1 MRNVSTQHHARG
13 YTLLELL
20 LALGLS
26 GILMV
31 AVYASLAHYWR
42 LSSVGKIDAERMQL
56 ARSLVRRMAI
66 DIRSIVDQPEEEE
79 EVVTEDEE
87 SEDGTVTMTTEDA
100 ASTLTVTARLVGTS
114 TSLTL
119 VAVRPTRN
127 RVRLATAEDL
137 AVQDSQSDLR
147 RLTYSFGGGTATE
160 ASGLYFSNVD
170 QREAEWSELQ
180 GVAMTDVP
188 TELLAAEVIS
198 LQFQYLDGNTS
209 TWVDDWHSIEYA
221 GLPRA
226 IRVSMQF
233 APASAADSEILA
245 SSRTSPTTEYVH
257 FTIDLPAASLPEAL

>member
-1 MRNVSTQHHARG
+1 MRNVPSTHHARG

-31 AVYASLAHYWR
+31 AVYASLSHYWR
-42 LSSVGKIDAERMQL
+42 LSSVGRIDAERMQL

-79 EVVTEDEE
+79 VPAEDEE
-87 SEDGTVTMTTEDA
+87 SEDGTVTVTTDA
-100 ASTLTVTARLVGTS
+100 ADSTLTVTARLVGTS

-127 RVRLATAEDL
+127 RVMTATAADVAL
-137 AVQDSQSDLR
+137 QDSQSDLR
-147 RLTYSFGGGTATE
+147 RITYSFGGGSAMETGGV
-160 ASGLYFSNVD
+160 SYSNVD
-170 QREAEWSELQ
+170 QQEAEWAELQ
-180 GVAMTDVP
+180 GVAMTEVP
-188 TELLAAEVIS
+188 VELLAPEVIS
-198 LQFQYLDGNTS
+198 MQFQYLDGNTN
-209 TWVDDWHSIEYA
+209 TWMDDWHSIEYA

-233 APASAADSEILA
+233 APASSADSEILA
-245 SSRTSPTTEYVH
+245 TSRTSPTTEFVH

>member
-1 MRNVSTQHHARG
+1 
-13 YTLLELL
+13 
-20 LALGLS
+20 
-26 GILMV
+26 MV
-31 AVYASLAHYWR
+31 AVYASLSHYWR

-79 EVVTEDEE
+79 AVATEDED
-87 SEDGTVTMTTEDA
+87 SEDTITVTTDDA

-119 VAVRPTRN
+119 VAMRPTRN
-127 RVRLATAEDL
+127 RVMLATAEDL

-147 RLTYSFGGGTATE
+147 RITYSFGGGSAMD
-160 ASGLYFSNVD
+160 ASGVYFSNVD
-170 QREAEWSELQ
+170 QREAEWAELQ
-180 GVAMTDVP
+180 GTVIADVP

-198 LQFQYLDGNTS
+198 LQFQYLDGNTN
-209 TWVDDWHSIEYA
+209 TWLDDWHSIEYA

-226 IRVSMQF
+226 IRVAMQF
-233 APASAADSEILA
+233 APASAADSQVLA
-245 SSRTSPTTEYVH
+245 TSRTSPTTEYVH